1 LLRLPEHRQLAF
13 QLAASGRT
21 VAPKPLLLTF
31 KIGQLYETAAAYEI
45 QLVGAGFIDTLKRSS
60 AAFL

>member
-1 LLRLPEHRQLAF
+1 LAF
-13 QLAASGRT
+13 RLAASGRT

-45 QLVGAGFIDTLKRSS
+45 QLVGAGFVYTLCGLFFRNEPL
-60 AAFL
+60 FLK

>member
-1 LLRLPEHRQLAF
+1 LAF